1 MTFVQNLLAFAIPI
15 GIIAAL
21 VQTTDQLFANKL
33 KGVGPLI
40 NGGGWISFQ
49 AWAIYFLSGGFNPDG
64 SGASTPYTG
73 LMALISY
80 ALGIIASIAIFE
92 LGAAFKAL
100 KFWAMPV
107 TLVILVIPVIF
118 LQVCPDPFNYVP
130 ALFVGAGVFF
140 GLMSYFPQV
149 PGAFKEETGKWG
161 RYGQAALGEL
171 VYCAIGLIAG
181 WLTVTISGPLLNWVS

>member
-1 MTFVQNLLAFAIPI
+1 MTFVQNLIAFAIPI
-15 GIIAAL
+15 GILAAL
-21 VQTTDQLFANKL
+21 VQTVDQIFVNKL
-33 KGVGPLI
+33 KGIGPLI
-40 NGGGWISFQ
+40 AGGGWISFQ
-49 AWAIYFLSGGFNPDG
+49 AWAVYFLSAGFNPDG

-80 ALGIIASIAIFE
+80 TLGIIASIAIFE
-92 LGAAFKAL
+92 LGGALKAL

-118 LQVCPDPFNYVP
+118 LQICPAPFNYVP

-140 GLMSYFPQV
+140 ALMSYMPQV

-171 VYCAIGLIAG
+171 VYCALGLLAG
-181 WLTVTISGPLLNWVS
+181 WATVTIAGLILPQLS